1 MKKLLLQI
9 FFITMFIFGLNGC
22 YTIIWSPDSEFPN
35 QDNSEAGAAYYGD
48 YYYGD
53 YYYFYDI
60 PWWYDFIPP
69 VAAGTGNSGNSNRD
83 NNSEIG
89 TLRDTGGRSDPLRVP
104 DVQPP
109 SRDQNSSGNNKD
121 NNSSSS
127 NNTSSNNSD
136 RGSSSS
142 SNSGS
147 SGSSGSGVRDN
158 NGGRSS
164 GGRK

>member
-9 FFITMFIFGLNGC
+9 FFITLFIFGLNGC

-35 QDNSEAGAAYYGD
+35 QDNSEAGAAYYSD

-69 VAAGTGNSGNSNRD
+69 ATTGSGTTNRD
-83 NNSEIG
+83 NNPDVG
-89 TLRDTGGRSDPLRVP
+89 TLRDMSGRSDPSRVP

-109 SRDQNSSGNNKD
+109 SRNDNNSGNNND
-121 NNSSSS
+121 NSSSSS

-142 SNSGS
+142 NSGNSGS
-147 SGSSGSGVRDN
+147 SGSGSVRDN